1 MRKII
6 LFSFL
11 FLFLH
16 FFSQLNCEKR
26 FDFSFGFMMNIG
38 ENQEKVFDNGR
49 LLSLLQWPILPS
61 FNLNIELGL
70 SIPYFHFVFENSF
83 GIPAFSG
90 MMKDSD
96 YTCPTSSQKT
106 LFSSHKTTLKESILT
121 NSLVG
126 IPFIVFS
133 SHQKKYSIILEPQV
147 GFCFSLKKW
156 YAKDGYTQYKSE
168 DGSKF
173 WKAEWPKKEYNGDG
187 VEYNQKIF
195 FPFIAFDTKI
205 LIQNKINMT
214 FSVLFSPLLQGK
226 TKDIHF
232 DTKKI
237 YIDSFSIPSYAFEF
251 KSIFEKELSKTISI
265 YTKLKF
271 FYFYSKV
278 GKTTVVQEDTNEEL
292 ATYPKGSSGFEGKE
306 LKLTI
311 AISFNV
317 SWL

>member
-1 MRKII
+1 M
-6 LFSFL
+6 
-11 FLFLH
+11 
-16 FFSQLNCEKR
+16 
-26 FDFSFGFMMNIG
+26 
-38 ENQEKVFDNGR
+38 
-49 LLSLLQWPILPS
+49 
-61 FNLNIELGL
+61 
-70 SIPYFHFVFENSF
+70 
-83 GIPAFSG
+83 
-90 MMKDSD
+90 
-96 YTCPTSSQKT
+96 
-106 LFSSHKTTLKESILT
+106 
-121 NSLVG
+121 
-126 IPFIVFS
+126 
-133 SHQKKYSIILEPQV
+133 
-147 GFCFSLKKW
+147 
-156 YAKDGYTQYKSE
+156 
-168 DGSKF
+168 
-173 WKAEWPKKEYNGDG
+173 
-187 VEYNQKIF
+187 
-195 FPFIAFDTKI
+195 
-205 LIQNKINMT
+205 
-214 FSVLFSPLLQGK
+214 QGK